1 MRKILSLT
9 IVGLLTI
16 GAAQAQDKG
25 GPIKIGVSAGVTGP
39 YAAFGVQV
47 KNGVSQAIEDIN
59 KAGGIKGRPFEP
71 IYGDD
76 ASDPK
81 QGVSIANKLAADGV
95 TMVVG
100 AFASSVSIPASDVCL
115 DAGIVQVTP
124 SSTNV
129 KFTERGMWNTFRTCG
144 RDDQQGVVAGAYLAD
159 HFKGKRIA
167 FVHDKSSYGK
177 GLAQETQMTLKAKG
191 GKEVLFEG
199 VNPGEKDYS
208 ALVSKLK
215 SANVDVVYYGGFHTE
230 AGLILRQMRD
240 QGLNATL
247 VGGDGLAPKEFVQI
261 AGDGAEG
268 TLMTFSPDA
277 RKNASAQAV
286 VAAFKAKTI
295 DPDAYTLYAYA
306 AVQVLAKA
314 AAETGSI
321 EGKVLADWLH
331 QGKTIETVVGPIA
344 YDKKGDLTRPDYV
357 IYAWKK
363 GADGKI
369 DYAGNELAP

>member
-100 AFASSVSIPASDVCL
+100 AFASSVSIPASDVYL

-261 AGDGAEG
+261 AGAGAEG

>member
-1 MRKILSLT
+1 MKTILSLA
-9 IVGLLTI
+9 IAGLVTI

-25 GPIKIGVSAGVTGP
+25 GPVKIGISAGVTGP

-47 KNGVSQAIEDIN
+47 KNGASQAIEDIN
-59 KAGGIKGRPFEP
+59 KAGGIKDRLFEP
-71 IYGDD
+71 VYGDD

-81 QGVSIANKLAADGV
+81 QGVSVANKLAADGV

-100 AFASSVSIPASDVCL
+100 AFASSVSIPASDVYL
-115 DAGIVQVTP
+115 DAGIIQVTP

-144 RDDQQGVVAGAYLAD
+144 RDDQQGVVAGAYLAS
-159 HFKGKRIA
+159 HFKDKKIA
-167 FVHDKSSYGK
+167 FVHDKSPYGK

-191 GKEVLFEG
+191 GKAVLVEG
-199 VNPGEKDYS
+199 INPGEKDFS

-215 SANVDVVYYGGFHTE
+215 SAAIDVVYYGGFHTE

-240 QGLNATL
+240 QGLKATL

-277 RKNASAQAV
+277 RKNPSAQAV
-286 VAAFKAKTI
+286 VAAFKAKNI

-306 AVQVLAKA
+306 AVQVLARA
-314 AAETGSI
+314 AAETGST

-357 IYAWKK
+357 LYAWKK
-363 GADGKI
+363 GADGRI

>member
-1 MRKILSLT
+1 MKKLLSIT
-9 IVGLLTI
+9 IFGLLTM
-16 GAAQAQDKG
+16 GTAQAQDKG
-25 GPIKIGVSAGVTGP
+25 GPIKIGVSAGLTGP

-100 AFASSVSIPASDVCL
+100 AFASSVSIPASDVYL

-177 GLAQETQMTLKAKG
+177 GLAQETQMTLKANG
-191 GKEVLFEG
+191 AKEVLFEG
-199 VNPGEKDYS
+199 VNPAEKDYS

-240 QGLNATL
+240 QGLKATL
-247 VGGDGLAPKEFVQI
+247 VGGDGLAPKEFAQI

-277 RKNASAQAV
+277 RKNPNAQPV
-286 VAAFKAKTI
+286 VAAFKAKNI

-314 AAETGSI
+314 ATETGSI

-331 QGKTIETVVGPIA
+331 QGKTIETVVGPIV